1 MAEYLDLY
9 DRELRPTGE
18 KWERNDSVPI
28 PEGKFHYVVNIL
40 CRNKEGKLLIT
51 KRHPDKPYGGWWEI
65 SGGSVQAGEKPL
77 DGTVREL
84 FEETGLKAEPSEL
97 RYFGQI
103 IRERSGCIHNFYYY
117 EGDFSEKDIVL
128 QEGETVDCRLVTP
141 KEMEEMS
148 ERREFLDFSFNRLR
162 AVFADLFFMATP
174 HNHCASDAQSE
185 ISSE

>member
-51 KRHPDKPYGGWWEI
+51 KRHPDKPYGGWWEV
-65 SGGSVQAGEKPL
+65 SGGSVVSGEIPL
-77 DGTVREL
+77 DGAVREL
-84 FEETGLKAEPSEL
+84 FEETGLKAAPSEL

-103 IRERSGCIHNFYYY
+103 IRERSGCVHNFYLY
-117 EGDFSEKDIVL
+117 EGDFSAEDIVL
-128 QEGETVDCRLVTP
+128 QEGETVDFRLVTP
-141 KEMEEMS
+141 KELEQMS
-148 ERREFLDFSFNRLR
+148 DRLEFLDFSFNRLR
-162 AVFADLFFMATP
+162 AVFADLFF
-174 HNHCASDAQSE
+174 HH
-185 ISSE
+185 I